1 MELAGEKTEKATPK
15 RKQDERKKGN
25 IFQSH
30 EVVTVFSLI
39 VVFYSFKF
47 LAPYLMGALEKCVVD
62 SISAASAVEELT
74 PAQVRVDFWNAALI
88 FAMTA
93 LPLLLISSLVGIV
106 FSGIQTRFLV
116 TPKLLAPKF
125 NRLSPLQGF
134 KKMFSMRGVVELL
147 KSILKILV
155 LGIVIYNVLSEE
167 LPLFPRMMDMSI
179 QQVMATT
186 GNIIIKIVQNAAIIF
201 IFLAVADY
209 AYQWWEYEK
218 NLRMSKQD
226 IKDEYKETEGD
237 PQIKGKIKERQQQ
250 MARQRMM
257 QNVPSADVVI
267 RNPTHFA
274 VAVKYEAG
282 KNSAPVVIAKG
293 ADFLARKIVEIA
305 EENKITIVENKPLAR
320 GLYAAVDLEQEIPE
334 EFFKPVAEVLAYV
347 YNLKEKERRGKL
359 V

>member
-1 MELAGEKTEKATPK
+1 MAGEKTEKATPK

-30 EVVTVFSLI
+30 EVVTVFSLLI
-39 VVFYSFKF
+39 VFYSFKL
-47 LAPYLMGALEKCVVD
+47 LAPLIVGTLEKCIAD
-62 SISAASAVEELT
+62 FFSAAAAIDELS
-74 PAQVRVDFWNAALI
+74 PSNIRVNFWNAALI
-88 FAMTA
+88 FAITA
-93 LPLLLISSLVGIV
+93 LPLLVISSMAGII

-116 TPKLLAPKF
+116 TPKLMAPKF
-125 NRLSPLQGF
+125 SRLSPLQGF

-147 KSILKILV
+147 KSILKIVV
-155 LGIVIYNVLSEE
+155 LGAVIYNILLEE
-167 LPLFPRMMDMSI
+167 LPLFPRMMAMTVK
-179 QQVMATT
+179 QVMAST
-186 GNIIIKIVQNAAIIF
+186 GNIVINIVQNAAIIF
-201 IFLAVADY
+201 VFLAVADY
-209 AYQWWEYEK
+209 GYQWWEYEK

-274 VAVKYEAG
+274 VAVKYESG
-282 KNSAPVVIAKG
+282 VNSAPVVIAKG

-305 EENKITIVENKPLAR
+305 EQNQITIVENKPLAR
-320 GLYAAVDLEQEIPE
+320 GLYAAVDLDQEIPQ

-347 YNLKEKERRGKL
+347 YNLKEKERRRRL

>member
-1 MELAGEKTEKATPK
+1 M
-15 RKQDERKKGN
+15 
-25 IFQSH
+25 
-30 EVVTVFSLI
+30 TVFSLI
-39 VVFYSFKF
+39 AIFYSFKF
-47 LAPYLMGALEKCVVD
+47 LAPYIIGALEKCVVD
-62 SISAASAVEELT
+62 FIAVPMTREELL
-74 PAQVRVDFWNAALI
+74 PSELRADFWNAALVFVI
-88 FAMTA
+88 TA
-93 LPLLLISSLVGIV
+93 LPLLLIGSLVGIV

-147 KSILKILV
+147 KSILKIVV
-155 LGIVIYNVLSEE
+155 LGIVIYNILSEE

-179 QQVMATT
+179 QQVMAST

-201 IFLAVADY
+201 VFLAVADY

-282 KNSAPVVIAKG
+282 VNSAPVVVAKG
-293 ADFLARKIVEIA
+293 ADFQARKIVEIA
-305 EENKITIVENKPLAR
+305 EANQITIVENKPLAR
-320 GLYAAVDLEQEIPE
+320 GLYAAVELEQEIPE

-347 YNLKEKERRGKL
+347 YHLKEQERKRRL

>member
-1 MELAGEKTEKATPK
+1 MAGEKTEKATPK

-25 IFQSH
+25 IFQSQ

-39 VVFYSFKF
+39 IVFYSFKF
-47 LAPYLMGALEKCVVD
+47 LAPFIIGALKKCIVD
-62 SISAASAVEELT
+62 YWNIAATVEEVN
-74 PAQVRVDFWNAALI
+74 PANVRVDFWNAALVFVI
-88 FAMTA
+88 TA
-93 LPLLLISSLVGIV
+93 APLLLISSLVGVV

-116 TPKLLAPKF
+116 TPKLIAPKF

-134 KKMFSMRGVVELL
+134 KKMFSLRGVMELL
-147 KSILKILV
+147 KSLVKIVV
-155 LGIVIYNVLSEE
+155 LGVVIYNVFSDE
-167 LPLFPRMMDMSI
+167 LPLFPRMMDMPVE
-179 QQVMATT
+179 QVMAST
-186 GNIIIKIVQNAAIIF
+186 GNIILEIVQNAAIIF
-201 IFLAVADY
+201 VFLAVVDY
-209 AYQWWEYEK
+209 GYQWWEYEK

-267 RNPTHFA
+267 RNPTHYA
-274 VAVKYEAG
+274 VAIRYEAG

-305 EENKITIVENKPLAR
+305 EAHNITTVENKPLAR
-320 GLYAAVDLEQEIPE
+320 GLYAAVDLDQEIPE

-347 YNLKEKERRGKL
+347 YNLKEKERKRRL

>member
-1 MELAGEKTEKATPK
+1 M
-15 RKQDERKKGN
+15 
-25 IFQSH
+25 
-30 EVVTVFSLI
+30 
-39 VVFYSFKF
+39 
-47 LAPYLMGALEKCVVD
+47 
-62 SISAASAVEELT
+62 
-74 PAQVRVDFWNAALI
+74 
-88 FAMTA
+88 
-93 LPLLLISSLVGIV
+93 PLLLISSLTGII

-116 TPKLLAPKF
+116 TPKLIAPKF

-147 KSILKILV
+147 KSLIKIVV
-155 LGIVIYNVLSEE
+155 LGVVIYNVFSDE
-167 LPLFPRMMDMSI
+167 LPLFPRMMDMSVE
-179 QQVMATT
+179 QAMAST
-186 GNIIIKIVQNAAIIF
+186 GNIILQIVQNAVVIF
-201 IFLAVADY
+201 VFLAVVDY
-209 AYQWWEYEK
+209 GYQWWEYEK

-267 RNPTHFA
+267 RNPTHYA
-274 VAVKYEAG
+274 IAIQYEAG

-305 EENKITIVENKPLAR
+305 EEHQIAIVENKPLAR
-320 GLYAAVDLEQEIPE
+320 GLYAAVDLDQEIPE

-347 YNLKEKERRGKL
+347 YNLKEKERRRRL

>member
-1 MELAGEKTEKATPK
+1 MAGEKTEKATPK

-25 IFQSH
+25 IFQSQ

-39 VVFYSFKF
+39 IVFYSFKF
-47 LAPYLMGALEKCVVD
+47 LAPYIIGELEKCIVD
-62 SISAASAVEELT
+62 YWNIAAEVEEIT
-74 PAQVRVDFWNAALI
+74 PADLRVNFWNAALV
-88 FAMTA
+88 FVVAA
-93 LPLLLISSLVGIV
+93 VPLLLISSLTGII

-116 TPKLLAPKF
+116 TPKLLAFKF

-134 KKMFSMRGVVELL
+134 KKMFSLRGVVELL
-147 KSILKILV
+147 KSLIKIVV
-155 LGIVIYNVLSEE
+155 LGVVIYNVFSEE
-167 LPLFPRMMDMSI
+167 LPLFPRMMDMSVE
-179 QQVMATT
+179 QAMAST
-186 GNIIIKIVQNAAIIF
+186 GNIILQIVQNAAIIF
-201 IFLAVADY
+201 VFLAVMDY
-209 AYQWWEYEK
+209 GYQWWEYEK

-267 RNPTHFA
+267 RNPTHYA
-274 VAVKYEAG
+274 IAIQYEAG
-282 KNSAPVVIAKG
+282 KNNAPVVIAKG

-305 EENKITIVENKPLAR
+305 EEHQIAIVENKPLAR
-320 GLYAAVDLEQEIPE
+320 GLYAAVDLDQEIPE

-347 YNLKEKERRGKL
+347 YNLKEKERRRRL

>member
-1 MELAGEKTEKATPK
+1 MAGEKTEKATPK

-25 IFQSH
+25 IFQSQ

-39 VVFYSFKF
+39 IVFYAFKF
-47 LAPYLMGALEKCVVD
+47 LAPYIIGALKKCIVD
-62 SISAASAVEELT
+62 YWSIAASVEEIT
-74 PAQVRVDFWNAALI
+74 PANVRVDFWNAAVI
-88 FAMTA
+88 FVITA
-93 LPLLLISSLVGIV
+93 VPLLLISSLTGII

-116 TPKLLAPKF
+116 TPKLIAFKF

-147 KSILKILV
+147 KSMIKIVV
-155 LGIVIYNVLSEE
+155 LGVVIYNVFSDE
-167 LPLFPRMMDMSI
+167 LPLFPRMMDMSLE
-179 QQVMATT
+179 QAMAST
-186 GNIIIKIVQNAAIIF
+186 GNIILQIVQNAAVIF
-201 IFLAVADY
+201 VFLAVMDY
-209 AYQWWEYEK
+209 GYQWWEYEK

-267 RNPTHFA
+267 RNPTHYA
-274 VAVKYEAG
+274 IAIQYEAG

-305 EENKITIVENKPLAR
+305 EEHQITIVENKPMAW
-320 GLYAAVDLEQEIPE
+320 GLYAAVDLDQEIPE

-347 YNLKEKERRGKL
+347 YNLKEKERRRRL